1 MMIAEGQ
8 PAGVVAAS
16 VGYDTQSQFT
26 REYKRL
32 FGAPPVADTSR
43 LSGAG

>member
-1 MMIAEGQ
+1 
-8 PAGVVAAS
+8 VASS

-26 REYKRL
+26 RDYKRL
-32 FGAPPVADTSR
+32 FGAPPATDAAR